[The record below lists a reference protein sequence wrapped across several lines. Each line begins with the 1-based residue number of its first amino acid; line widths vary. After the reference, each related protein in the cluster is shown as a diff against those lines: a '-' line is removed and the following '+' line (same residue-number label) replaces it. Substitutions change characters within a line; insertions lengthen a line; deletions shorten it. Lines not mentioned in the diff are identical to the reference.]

1 MSWSQQDLS
10 FKKLSNKRV
19 TTSTGKGLPE
29 EKGAST
35 LELYLPDIKTELIP
49 GTGNT
54 ATGLNGVL
62 YYYGPSASFGQT
74 LVVDT
79 SVPGNLTWFA
89 SSGYGNTTT
98 ANDGSAGS
106 ESLRLFN
113 WVSDK
118 YDAFGTVSGAGYEIK
133 LYDNAGNLI
142 TKSDASNW
150 LFDYQT
156 GILMFNGATLS
167 NGNPVSTSGPYRI
180 VGWRY
185 VGQRGIIPAYFGGSG
200 YTTYTKGDILV
211 GAGGTFIKF
220 NVGSDNYILSADSST
235 ATGLKWVVN
244 TGGGGSG
251 ISYLNNLTAGVQYFA
266 KKEPERV
273 VQEQKGRT
281 YSAKKGQGAKISGR
295 STGVGGMLS
304 GIAPMAAGL
313 GASMLPMAMA
323 PEMGMVGQIAASTAA
338 FSAAQ
343 KIVKGSL
350 LKLNGET
357 LKAVDSTGKVG
368 KGFTELFPQ
377 LSKLSP
383 NILKFIGP
391 LSGAGAAIALVGF
404 GAYKL
409 NKQIN
414 DASKAGGKL
423 AAAMYGTADSTN
435 AIAETFGRQTRAQQA
450 MVAAAEKATGQEVS
464 EESQQV
470 SSQFMQSDA
479 GKALLK
485 DISFVE
491 SSGKDA
497 ATALRNQLSQAIIA
511 GAITAEEARAIAI
524 DIGTALENERLAV
537 EVSGKISQ
545 LMGPNGEKLTAENI
559 LKIQA
564 EITPSVDISQIRDDA
579 KSAYDDLNQ
588 MQKIFSVFKGGSA
601 GFENQYKLEEVIMV
615 NNSALSAQL
624 NTAEFLNAAFKEGT
638 ITLENYKKALDDSKN
653 VTGNTLNAN
662 AQILGF
668 EDNKALIANA
678 DVEAQKKQDSPF
690 SWLWNEGTALTAV
703 EDQKTQVRSML
714 EASGAYTEEAINK
727 IVKDFEEVGST
738 SWGKL
743 LTGEWSPTDAQMVI
757 NFQTQGLTT
766 EEIDELVFKLGVI
779 ESLPDITTVI
789 DFKNPNPKAI
799 EELYSTYEQL
809 QSAAAKGPL
818 TQEVLVKATGMDIFN
833 GEIMSAINALPA
845 SVSIPII
852 MSVAWDAETNKKLNA
867 KEGTSE
873 EQKQTLESALLNKLK
888 VGIGNLGP
896 KPGTTSGDKS
906 GGNNKEENLLK
917 MLMERFRLQEMLI
930 DKEAEVF
937 NERVKQLNREIELEE
952 RQVSLRQ
959 RGLDQ
964 LSKKEEAVNDAY
976 NLRVEA
982 LDKVSESNSRVN
994 EQEKSRISLA
1004 SALASGDIAAAAG
1017 IAGDMQQ
1024 QSAQYQIEDTRAA
1037 LEKQRQTDL
1046 DALTVSIN
1054 GKLMTRKGIES
1065 EIETIQDRI
1074 YSKGIELQG
1083 VQDKLLGFE
1092 QRKLD
1097 VAREREKVE
1106 TRMYLIEQ
1114 RKTIDALKKKT
1125 NLSKADQAAL
1135 VEYESSLNMYNA
1147 ANPGANVDPLN
1158 SAVTKPAKGADT
1170 TKTKPKPK
1178 PTGTSSTPPTLS
1190 KVASPAQQTKKGV
1203 LNKLKGIK
1211 MAYGGVAY
1219 KGSREAPPAL
1229 RMNNGFT
1236 VPGTGMTDKVSA
1248 LLTPG
1253 EFVVRKSVADQNRG
1267 FLNQLNSQVFPAVGK
1282 GISSPTYSMPGQSVT
1297 NIPVNTT
1304 NVVSNSSPMY
1314 NSTYN
1319 VNVNVSG
1326 TNASPDD
1333 IANVVMAKLSNQNR
1347 GNLRSNRY

>member
-1 MSWSQQDLS
+1 MSLTAAQPTWTIQSFNVNNVSLPDSTVYNTRRIGILGWQTIDLS
-10 FKKLSNKRV
+10 N
-19 TTSTGKGLPE
+19 
-29 EKGAST
+29 
-35 LELYLPDIKTELIP
+35 
-49 GTGNT
+49 
-54 ATGLNGVL
+54 
-62 YYYGPSASFGQT
+62 SA
-74 LVVDT
+74 
-79 SVPGNLTWFA
+79 
-89 SSGYGNTTT
+89 
-98 ANDGSAGS
+98 
-106 ESLRLFN
+106 
-113 WVSDK
+113 
-118 YDAFGTVSGAGYEIK
+118 
-133 LYDNAGNLI
+133 
-142 TKSDASNW
+142 
-150 LFDYQT
+150 
-156 GILMFNGATLS
+156 
-167 NGNPVSTSGPYRI
+167 
-180 VGWRY
+180 
-185 VGQRGIIPAYFGGSG
+185 
-200 YTTYTKGDILV
+200 
-211 GAGGTFIKF
+211 
-220 NVGSDNYILSADSST
+220 NVWQVSST
-235 ATGLKWVVN
+235 QLRI
-244 TGGGGSG
+244 TGGAPSNMSNEDWV
-251 ISYLNNLTAGVQYFA
+251 IA
-266 KKEPERV
+266 KV
-273 VQEQKGRT
+273 
-281 YSAKKGQGAKISGR
+281 S
-295 STGVGGMLS
+295 
-304 GIAPMAAGL
+304 
-313 GASMLPMAMA
+313 
-323 PEMGMVGQIAASTAA
+323 
-338 FSAAQ
+338 
-343 KIVKGSL
+343 
-350 LKLNGET
+350 
-357 LKAVDSTGKVG
+357 LKAVDSTGQVG
-368 KGFTELFPQ
+368 EGFKKLFPQ

-470 SSQFMQSDA
+470 SSQFMESDA

-497 ATALRNQLSQAIIA
+497 AIALRNQLSQAIIA

-588 MQKIFSVFKGGSA
+588 MQKIFSVFKGGST
-601 GFENQYKLEEVIMV
+601 GFENQYKLEEVLTV

-624 NTAEFLNAAFKEGT
+624 NTVEFLNAAFKEGT

-668 EDNKALIANA
+668 EDNEALIANA

-917 MLMERFRLQEMLI
+917 MLMERFKLQEMLI
-930 DKEAEVF
+930 DKQAEAS
-937 NERVKQLNREIELEE
+937 NERLKQLNREIELEQ

-964 LSKKEEAVNDAY
+964 LSKKEEQVNDAY

-982 LDKVSESNSRVN
+982 LDKVSESNSRIT

-1004 SALASGDIAAAAG
+1004 SALASGDIAGAAG

-1024 QSAQYQIEDTRAA
+1024 QSAQYQIEDARAA
-1037 LEKQRQTDL
+1037 LEKQRQVDL

-1054 GKLMTRKGIES
+1054 GKLMTRKGIEL
-1065 EIETIQDRI
+1065 EIEGIQDRI
-1074 YSKGIELQG
+1074 YNKGIELQG
-1083 VQDKLLGFE
+1083 VQDTLIGFE

-1097 VAREREKVE
+1097 VAKQREAVE
-1106 TRMYLIEQ
+1106 TRMFLMAQKQNILDLQ
-1114 RKTIDALKKKT
+1114 KQNKKKP
-1125 NLSKADQAAL
+1125 LSKEDQAAL
-1135 VEYESSLNMYNA
+1135 ADYKSSYN
-1147 ANPGANVDPLN
+1147 
-1158 SAVTKPAKGADT
+1158 TFAKFIGM
-1170 TKTKPKPK
+1170 PQ
-1178 PTGTSSTPPTLS
+1178 L
-1190 KVASPAQQTKKGV
+1190 KKYG
-1203 LNKLKGIK
+1203 GSIAK

-1219 KGSREAPPAL
+1219 KGSTEAPPAL
-1229 RMNNGFT
+1229 RMNYGST
-1236 VPGTGMTDKVSA
+1236 VPGIGMTDKVPA

-1253 EFVVRKSVADQNRG
+1253 EFVVRKPVAKKYGG

-1282 GISSPTYSMPGQSVT
+1282 GISSPTYSMPAQSVT
-1297 NIPVNTT
+1297 NVPVNNT

-1347 GNLRSNRY
+1347 GNLRSSRY